1 MPEKQETADVDKENL
16 METLMKRTIFA
27 TLTVLAA
34 VISCNAHAW
43 TYIEIDSKGNARYLD
58 KTPVD
63 LTYPPDNVRMPV
75 VDAND
80 HSPPQGT
87 PLTAQQERRRMSGES
102 LIIVDGSMARGEG
115 WGISAKEQPLH

>member
-1 MPEKQETADVDKENL
+1 MPEKRGAADVDKENL
-16 METLMKRTIFA
+16 MIRTIFA
-27 TLTVLAA
+27 ALMVLAT
-34 VISCNAHAW
+34 VISCNANAW
-43 TYIEIDSKGNARYLD
+43 TYIEIDSKGIAHYLD

-75 VDAND
+75 VEAND

-87 PLTAQQERRRMSGES
+87 PLTAQQERRRINGGS

-115 WGISAKEQPLH
+115 WGVSAKEQPLH